1 MMKGFSISTG
11 GGAQG
16 GNKVRTLVLVAI
28 VVVLG
33 AASLLSKADRF
44 MGRANALVTAVK
56 ELVGG
61 ETPAPAPAPA
71 RALAAAPATPAADS
85 GRDSTTAPATATKP
99 ADGTVAQ
106 AGAPAPQQPKA
117 GVPGAAAKA
126 AATKAADAASAR
138 VNAQTVEE
146 PAAPAAKA
154 APATPPA
161 AKPAPATTAAAAP
174 ARAATNPAI
183 EAAALIQREVFTYE
197 SEGRRDPF
205 VSLMRTTDLRPA
217 LQDLRLTG
225 IIFDHT
231 GQRPVAIM
239 RETTTNE
246 QFRVTTGMTLGRMR
260 VAEIRPKKVI
270 FIIEEFGFSRRDSL
284 VLVDPTTKRIQ

>member
-1 MMKGFSISTG
+1 MMKGFSISSG
-11 GGAQG
+11 GGSQGG
-16 GNKVRTLVLVAI
+16 GNKVRTLVLAGI

-33 AASLLSKADRF
+33 GFALVSKADRAL
-44 MGRANALVTAVK
+44 GRATALVTVVK
-56 ELVGG
+56 GLVGI
-61 ETPAPAPAPA
+61 EEAAPAPAPA
-71 RALAAAPATPAADS
+71 VAAAPATPAPDSAADS
-85 GRDSTTAPATATKP
+85 TAAKP
-99 ADGTVAQ
+99 ADSTVAQ
-106 AGAPAPQQPKA
+106 AGAPAPQQGRA

-154 APATPPA
+154 PVTAPATKPA
-161 AKPAPATTAAAAP
+161 APAATPAAAP

-239 RETTTNE
+239 RETSTNE
-246 QFRVTTGMTLGRMR
+246 QYRVTTGMTLGRMR

-284 VLVDPTTKRIQ
+284 VLADPTTKRIP